1 MKIRVDNF
9 GAISEGE
16 IVLRPLTIFIGSNN
30 SGKSY
35 ISTLIYSIL
44 NNFKESLLKVRHFLV
59 NTHISKL
66 QYIIRDIEDGKVVE
80 ISGNFLNEFQKD
92 IYKRFFEKNLE
103 EQLRNYFNCQVKD
116 LVKFENNYCNLN
128 INYRENEFSLQIK
141 GNNLKLEK
149 FPEIDSNLKFII
161 RFKRDNVD
169 SFYIEKIN
177 DTEILL
183 KFGKNWTNNTILY
196 SLLSIIADTLINKLL
211 FKNQQIENVYYL
223 PSFRSGIIYLYE
235 KISRFDFIDKDRDIP
250 KIVYDFLYPFLNYN
264 IQKKTKNFAYDIAI
278 EYEKEILNGQIGFS
292 NLWRSI
298 PDIVYNEKI
307 PIYRVSSSILEL
319 APLFIYLKYVIEL
332 PAVLI
337 IEEPEAHLHPLNQSK
352 LAKLLVKLV
361 KSGLYLVITTHSE
374 YLLGQINNFISLSK
388 IPENLRKEKYRSED
402 YLNIDEVSAYVFEY
416 DEKSKGYIIKELEI
430 TEEDG
435 ISEEEFIKVHE
446 TLYEETFKI
455 HKDLEEIENK
465 KPNWEGGMC

>member
-1 MKIRVDNF
+1 MKIRVNNF
-9 GAISEGE
+9 GPISEGE
-16 IVLRPLTIFIGSNN
+16 IVLKPLTIFTGSNN

-44 NNFKESLLKVRHFLV
+44 NNFKESLLKVRNFLV
-59 NTHISKL
+59 NTHIGKL
-66 QYIIRDIEDGKVVE
+66 QYIIRDIEDGKVSE
-80 ISGNFLNEFQKD
+80 ISGNFLNEFQKEV
-92 IYKRFFEKNLE
+92 YKRFFEKNLE
-103 EQLRNYFNCQVKD
+103 EQLKSYFNCQVKD
-116 LVKFENNYCNLN
+116 LIKFKDSYCNLN

-141 GNNLKLEK
+141 DNSLKLEK

-161 RFKRDNVD
+161 RFKKGNIDN
-169 SFYIEKIN
+169 FYIEKIS

-183 KFGKNWTNNTILY
+183 EFGKNWTNNTILY
-196 SLLSIIADTLINKLL
+196 SLLSVIADTLIDKLL

-223 PSFRSGIIYLYE
+223 PSFRSGVIYLYE

-250 KIVYDFLYPFLNYN
+250 KIVYDFLYPLLNYN
-264 IQKKTKNFAYDIAI
+264 IYKKTKNFAYDIAV
-278 EYEKEILNGQIGFS
+278 EYEKEILNGQIGFG
-292 NLWRSI
+292 NLWKSI
-298 PDIVYNEKI
+298 PDIVYNEQI
-307 PIYRVSSSILEL
+307 PIYRLSSSILEL
-319 APLFIYLKYVIEL
+319 TSLFIYLKYVIEL
-332 PAVLI
+332 PAILI

-361 KSGLYLVITTHSE
+361 RSGLYLIITTHSE

-416 DEKSKGYIIKELEI
+416 NEKSKGYIIKELEI

-435 ISEEEFIKVHE
+435 FSEEEFIKVHE
-446 TLYEETFKI
+446 ALYEETFKI
-455 HKDLEEIENK
+455 HKDLEEIGNE
-465 KPNWEGGMC
+465 KPYREEGVC